1 MQTFPLVNC
10 ILKLVLA
17 LPIATAS
24 VERCFVAIKIVKT
37 VLRNWIG
44 DEFMNDCIVCLM
56 EHGFVATIPYDDVI
70 MPFHKRDVHN
80 RRKKLKL

>member
-1 MQTFPLVNC
+1 M
-10 ILKLVLA
+10 A
-17 LPIATAS
+17 AAS
-24 VERCFVAIKIVKT
+24 VERCFSAMKIVKV
-37 VLRNWIG
+37 VLHNRIG

-70 MPFHKRDVHN
+70 MPFHKRDGHN